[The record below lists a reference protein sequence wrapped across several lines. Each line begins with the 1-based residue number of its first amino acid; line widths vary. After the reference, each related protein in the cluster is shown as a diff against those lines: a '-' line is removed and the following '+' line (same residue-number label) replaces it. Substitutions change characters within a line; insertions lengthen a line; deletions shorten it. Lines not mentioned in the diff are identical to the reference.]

1 MLFSLT
7 IANSLKHTQVIGA
20 MGAMDSVITVDP
32 DPQADLKHVRAPA
45 LPGTAGP
52 ALSYCLPACLLRL
65 PVCLRCLPTLPALLA
80 FSAGCLQQLAACVAV
95 AAAEAALRPP
105 ARPPPAC
112 PCHPL
117 RASGL
122 LCPAD
127 CRG

>member
-52 ALSYCLPACLLRL
+52 ALSYCLPACL
-65 PVCLRCLPTLPALLA
+65 PAPTASLPTLPAYPACSVGLLRGLSTA
-80 FSAGCLQQLAACVAV
+80 AGCVCG
-95 AAAEAALRPP
+95 
-105 ARPPPAC
+105 C
-112 PCHPL
+112 GC
-117 RASGL
+117 G
-122 LCPAD
+122 
-127 CRG
+127 